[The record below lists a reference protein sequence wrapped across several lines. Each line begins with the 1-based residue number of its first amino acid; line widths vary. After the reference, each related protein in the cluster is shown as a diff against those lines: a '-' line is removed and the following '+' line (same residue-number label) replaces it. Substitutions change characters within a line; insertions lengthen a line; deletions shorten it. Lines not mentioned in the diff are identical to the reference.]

1 MKTPP
6 PSNDTEGPRAA
17 ARFIEAIADGQ
28 CHEDLSDKINELGRA
43 LALET
48 KTRNAASSGELALKL
63 RFKLEPNGV
72 TTVGYEI
79 TTKMPK
85 AHNGTSIFW
94 VTKGGNFVTE
104 NPRQPQLPG
113 IREVPR
119 QPGEVRSVATSEEP
133 PRNV

>member
-1 MKTPP
+1 MKATPP
-6 PSNDTEGPRAA
+6 PHDEGPRAA

-28 CHEDLSDKINELGRA
+28 CHSDLSDKINELGRA

-63 RFKLEPNGV
+63 HFKLEPNGV
-72 TTVGYEI
+72 TTVGYDI

-85 AHNGTSIFW
+85 PRNGTSIFW

-119 QPGEVRSVATSEEP
+119 QPDEVRSISVNEEP